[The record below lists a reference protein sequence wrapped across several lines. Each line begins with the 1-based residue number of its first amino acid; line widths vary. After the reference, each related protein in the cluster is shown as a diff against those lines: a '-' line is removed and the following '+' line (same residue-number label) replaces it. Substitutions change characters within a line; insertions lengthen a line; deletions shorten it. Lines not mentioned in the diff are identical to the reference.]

1 MNPKANAVLLQAKT
15 QAFKVKAKPVC
26 DSHTKQERVVIAA
39 TTDGQADWVRFKR
52 ECVLLKG
59 GKSK

>member
-15 QAFKVKAKPVC
+15 QSFKVKPKPVC
-26 DSHTKQERVVIAA
+26 DSHTERKVVIAA
-39 TTDGQADWVRFKR
+39 TTDGQADWVRFKS

-59 GKSK
+59 RRSK